1 MVAQHLAKC
10 GRVWVSMVEF
20 GQNWAG
26 CVHIVFTLAGGSE
39 VLGADL
45 AASKVSGRGHGK
57 VAIRGCAAAG
67 P

>member
-1 MVAQHLAKC
+1 M
-10 GRVWVSMVEF
+10 SMVEF